1 MPLIAATAADFD
13 FFYRLYMHPKNNIW
27 LLYPTMSPDDFRPI
41 YADLLEKE
49 VLWQYRTPDGIS
61 AGMCKLIPYTYRTA
75 HVVHLGGVAID
86 PDLSG
91 KGCGTAMLQ
100 EIIQHAKSRGFRR
113 IELSVTV
120 GNDVA
125 KNLYEKVGFCQEG
138 ILREFA
144 FLESEN
150 RYADEILMAILI

>member
-1 MPLIAATAADFD
+1 MPLIAATANDFD

-27 LLYPTMSPDDFRPI
+27 LLYAAMPPDEFRPI
-41 YADLLEKE
+41 YADLLAKG
-49 VLWQYRTPDGIS
+49 VLWQYKTADGIP

-75 HVVHLGGVAID
+75 HVVYLGGVAID

-91 KGCGTAMLQ
+91 RGYGTAMLQ
-100 EIIQHAKSRGFRR
+100 EIIGYARSKGFRR

-120 GNDVA
+120 GNDAA
-125 KNLYEKVGFCQEG
+125 KNLYEKVGFRQEG

-144 FLESEN
+144 FLETEN
-150 RYADEILMAILI
+150 RYANEILMSILI